1 MHIIGCYSIISFMRK
16 RINYK
21 KIKISVKLYN
31 KKMKEIKKKYIS
43 IRIKNELK
51 QDYLATYLCVRKS
64 FIKRIIYYKFLYSYK
79 NIDTIVDN
87 YNNEYLLLEDKINEK
102 FFNNI
107 GGFPLDLNQRM
118 AVLKDEDNSL
128 VIAGAGSGKS
138 LTIIGKIHYLI
149 QKQYIKENDILCISF
164 TNEAT
169 KSLKQK
175 LKKLYGYNID
185 VMTFHK
191 LGLEI
196 IKNNDK
202 KYKITKNELEK
213 IVDEYFRNL
222 NKKDIICVMKYLN
235 EFVEIKGYYK
245 IETYKTLREIS
256 IGLTDNI
263 KTKEEKEIA
272 NILYLMEI
280 DYSYIETSFGGIFKI
295 KGDCIYYY
303 HFKNPLYALMCIDK
317 NKKYKSLYK
326 CMIYYDGFYIALK
339 HLLGREI
346 MTSSYEKIYMDM
358 LYNNNDY
365 LTSLKNLLV
374 NFINIYK
381 SSGKSIN
388 EIEVKIKKNTVNYYF
403 FYIFKKVYFLY
414 QEALNNNNLLD
425 VNDLLIKAIELT
437 SNNYNYKMYKYII
450 IDEFQD
456 TSMVRYSLIHNIIKE
471 TNAKL
476 VAVGDDFQSIYRFS
490 GCDIALFINFS
501 TYFPN
506 ASLSYINNTYR
517 NSQELINVAGSFVM
531 KNPNQIKKQLKANKH
546 VHKPIEICYY
556 DDLSTELYK
565 INRNLSTGKSK
576 IILGRN
582 NKDIHL
588 LNSSVFGVNKNNVI
602 DKKYKEVIPYLTVH
616 KSKGLE
622 FDYVF
627 LINVS
632 DSIDGFPSK
641 ISGHEILNLVL
652 PKNDSFPFAEERR
665 LFYVA
670 LTRAKIKVFIMS
682 PRGNPSIFVKEIEE
696 MLNKK

>member
-1 MHIIGCYSIISFMRK
+1 
-16 RINYK
+16 
-21 KIKISVKLYN
+21 
-31 KKMKEIKKKYIS
+31 
-43 IRIKNELK
+43 
-51 QDYLATYLCVRKS
+51 
-64 FIKRIIYYKFLYSYK
+64 
-79 NIDTIVDN
+79 
-87 YNNEYLLLEDKINEK
+87 
-102 FFNNI
+102 
-107 GGFPLDLNQRM
+107 
-118 AVLKDEDNSL
+118 
-128 VIAGAGSGKS
+128 
-138 LTIIGKIHYLI
+138 
-149 QKQYIKENDILCISF
+149 
-164 TNEAT
+164 
-169 KSLKQK
+169 
-175 LKKLYGYNID
+175 
-185 VMTFHK
+185 
-191 LGLEI
+191 
-196 IKNNDK
+196 
-202 KYKITKNELEK
+202 
-213 IVDEYFRNL
+213 
-222 NKKDIICVMKYLN
+222 
-235 EFVEIKGYYK
+235 
-245 IETYKTLREIS
+245 
-256 IGLTDNI
+256 
-263 KTKEEKEIA
+263 
-272 NILYLMEI
+272 
-280 DYSYIETSFGGIFKI
+280 
-295 KGDCIYYY
+295 
-303 HFKNPLYALMCIDK
+303 
-317 NKKYKSLYK
+317 
-326 CMIYYDGFYIALK
+326 
-339 HLLGREI
+339 
-346 MTSSYEKIYMDM
+346 
-358 LYNNNDY
+358 
-365 LTSLKNLLV
+365 
-374 NFINIYK
+374 
-381 SSGKSIN
+381 
-388 EIEVKIKKNTVNYYF
+388 
-403 FYIFKKVYFLY
+403 
-414 QEALNNNNLLD
+414 
-425 VNDLLIKAIELT
+425 
-437 SNNYNYKMYKYII
+437 MYKYII

-556 DDLSTELYK
+556 DDLSTELYN

-652 PKNDSFPFAEERR
+652 PKNDNFPFAEERR

-682 PRGNPSIFVKEIEE
+682 PRSNPSIFVKEIEE